1 MDIVGP
7 LPTSKSGNKYILVI
21 SDYFTKWAEAFGI
34 PNQEAIT
41 VATKLVDHVFCRLSM
56 PTQLHSDM
64 GAQFES
70 QLIKD
75 ISGLLGI
82 KKTHTTPYHPQSDGL
97 VERLNRTILS
107 MLATTIKDHGE
118 EWEDHLAKVCFAY
131 NTSIHKSTGFTPF
144 YLMYGRQARIP
155 IDLIYSTPE
164 PSDQSQGEYARNLR
178 QSLEKAYSTA
188 RERLQT
194 AAQRQKTNYDKCIHG
209 EPFTVGDLVYLHNPV
224 VPKGKCRKL
233 HCPWTGPFSVIKRI
247 SDNVYHIQDTNNK
260 RKRQVIH
267 FDRLKPY
274 HHSTRIPER
283 NMVPRNNSRK
293 CKNSIDSTRPPPP
306 GANLQMIDDEDDDI
320 LLPSMGEQ
328 ADDTQPTPPRRYP
341 VRTRR
346 RPARYSDD

>member
-1 MDIVGP
+1 ME
-7 LPTSKSGNKYILVI
+7 PT
-21 SDYFTKWAEAFGI
+21 T
-34 PNQEAIT
+34 
-41 VATKLVDHVFCRLSM
+41 R
-56 PTQLHSDM
+56 
-64 GAQFES
+64 
-70 QLIKD
+70 
-75 ISGLLGI
+75 
-82 KKTHTTPYHPQSDGL
+82 
-97 VERLNRTILS
+97 
-107 MLATTIKDHGE
+107 
-118 EWEDHLAKVCFAY
+118 
-131 NTSIHKSTGFTPF
+131 
-144 YLMYGRQARIP
+144 RQ
-155 IDLIYSTPE
+155 
-164 PSDQSQGEYARNLR
+164 QGEYARNLR

-194 AAQRQKTNYDKCIHG
+194 AAQRQKTNYDQCIHG
-209 EPFTVGDLVYLHNPV
+209 EPFKVGDLVYLHNPV

-247 SDNVYHIQDTNNK
+247 SDNVYRIQDTNNK

-267 FDRLKPY
+267 FDRLKPC

-346 RPARYSDD
+346 RPARYCDD

>member
-1 MDIVGP
+1 MSRKRPQQTRWGALENIKAGYPLEIVAMDIFGP

-21 SDYFTKWAEAFGI
+21 SDYFTKWAEAFSI

-41 VATKLVDHVFCRLSM
+41 VATRLVDHVFCRLSM
-56 PTQLHSDM
+56 PTQLDSDM

-107 MLATTIKDHGE
+107 MLATTIKDHGK
-118 EWEDHLAKVCFAY
+118 EWKDHLAKFCFAY

-144 YLMYGRQARIP
+144 YFMYGRQARIP

-164 PSDQSQGEYARNLR
+164 PSDQSQGEYARNLC

-194 AAQRQKTNYDKCIHG
+194 AAQRQKTNYDQCIHG
-209 EPFTVGDLVYLHNPV
+209 EHFKVGDLVYLHTQLSPKESLGSYI
-224 VPKGKCRKL
+224 VPGLGPSVLSREFQTMCTASRMQTIRRNGK
-233 HCPWTGPFSVIKRI
+233 
-247 SDNVYHIQDTNNK
+247 
-260 RKRQVIH
+260 
-267 FDRLKPY
+267 
-274 HHSTRIPER
+274 
-283 NMVPRNNSRK
+283 
-293 CKNSIDSTRPPPP
+293 
-306 GANLQMIDDEDDDI
+306 
-320 LLPSMGEQ
+320 
-328 ADDTQPTPPRRYP
+328 
-341 VRTRR
+341 
-346 RPARYSDD
+346 